1 MSYLAPPKTFEIQL
15 HWFQTASEPALPVQL
30 AAEFTT
36 LNNSNEFIV
45 LGTIKNRVR
54 FTATVFN
61 STIGAP
67 VQYYDA
73 YSVQV
78 GDWIANNASGF
89 AWRITE
95 LYTVQDNRF
104 QQSDSLHFFAKMV
117 DYASYNRGLDKR
129 GRGIGCP
136 SNVDSDAVLF
146 TTDNY
151 GLPILSGLDTDAIDP
166 NFATVLQSRFNALNI
181 KRRFISIKQTGAAQL
196 FRSGDPIY
204 IDPETGLY
212 KKSQGLN
219 DINIV
224 QYTIGVVTSIG
235 IPTDDYFTFSPFG
248 EFRSA
253 SEVGLTGSVGTIFYI
268 DPTGANQYVTTRPE
282 KFPFPVYQII
292 DSEANVILVNGDIFG
307 IQTYAEGSTIRV
319 TDLSVGT
326 ISALAQGGQIKFADS
341 FYASSATISTLNTD
355 GIFFRSQNT
364 TSTVT
369 MLYADNTNT
378 LYWDG
383 KPLIPTP
390 PTPYA
395 MPSTIQASS
404 IVTAN
409 ISGFDSTTAIT
420 IVNPINVPVVN
431 ASSIQT
437 SSVQANGLYLS
448 NSNVTGLL
456 TTDPSLTLLWNGI
469 PIGSGGGGGA
479 ATSSYNNLATSSF
492 SVSSI
497 GSLNSSDVIYFK
509 NSFAASEASISTL
522 KTGGLLISG
531 SNSEATGLL
540 NADNNLNLYWN
551 GKPIGQGQGSSA
563 ISSFSNLAAS
573 SFVVSSIKAVTS
585 SDTIFFENAFQAPTA
600 NMSSLVTKD
609 LRIEDPNNIGASL
622 QTDSNLQLLWNG
634 KPIAQGSALSTFDTL
649 YTNSLA
655 VSSIKAIAGSDTI
668 VFDSKV
674 SISSAAVS
682 SLAAIS
688 LRLESDTVGAYLQT
702 DTNLQLLWNGKPI
715 GTGGTSSQ
723 TISTFDII
731 TASTVATNGINLSSE
746 SGSAF
751 LQTNTNLELL
761 WNGKPVGQA
770 YSSFSKLTVLDLT
783 VSSIS
788 GTAGSIILNGK
799 VLASDATINNLNTN
813 GINFQNSSITNSSLG
828 RLYADDAK
836 DLYWNGEKLIK
847 PPVSS
852 FNTLTTSSFKVS
864 TIVGFSPSDAI
875 YFANPIKT
883 STIYAL
889 NIGIQG
895 QGTSSTANL
904 YALSDL
910 SLMWNG
916 KPVINT
922 TGVLEISSIKAG
934 TLQSQNP
941 GEPLVFNSPIE
952 AKKANV
958 KALASESISLKYKPT
973 ELQLLGA
980 SETPAGGALNT
991 DANNNILWNGKP
1003 LISNTVSTFFVSS
1016 IGGFSSSDAIN
1027 FTGPIKAT
1035 IANISTLSA
1044 SGLELTG
1051 QATETKA
1058 SLYADAE
1065 LKLYWNNKPLI
1076 DNKFPEIY
1084 IGAIHA
1090 LESTQN
1096 IELKSNLLGLN
1107 ATFSSLQTSELKL
1120 SYGDK
1125 SSILHT
1131 DAQLNLLWNGENI
1144 TGYKSTILTSTL
1156 IASSASI
1163 GSLSTNSIH
1172 FPNGT
1177 LETDSSSQLL
1187 FNGVPLGKT
1196 TTFDE
1201 IKVSS
1206 ITGTTDTIDFTT
1218 KIVVS
1223 EAGIQN
1229 LNTQTIKLSDEASGN
1244 SAELKT
1250 DGDLNLLWNGKPLN
1264 SSSTPTSQSSTL
1276 TVSTIAAFVPS
1287 EPIVF
1292 LSPIS
1297 VPNITASGPVIASG
1311 FGISYN
1317 NTSTFLYTN
1326 EKKELLWDGK
1336 PLINNTPGSLT
1347 DKLILSTLSVSSI
1360 GSLNPNAPLYFTNP
1374 IEASNLATSSISF
1387 NGKSLF
1393 ASTNTLLWDGAV
1405 IITSKTSTFAAS
1417 TLSLNTLFVS
1427 TISSLSGILTIN
1439 AELMATKIAT
1449 ESVLL
1454 GLAPNAAALTTNE
1467 SQDLLWNGKSLIQSN
1482 SVISS
1487 FTTLFAST
1495 ASISTLSTNT
1505 IILAGRQSTTSGEL
1519 YADASLNL
1527 YWNGHQVIKT
1537 DVPGSETIKISSIL
1551 VSTIGSLLSSD
1562 IIYITSK
1569 VHVSDI
1575 TVSTIMT
1582 GNVVLQSS
1590 EGNKSVLYTKGD
1602 SIYFNNTPLI
1612 STSLTISSIRVSTL
1626 SAQGDSINLTS
1637 KLIGTTATISSINT
1651 NGLMLDYLDKSGVLT
1666 TDSTLGLFWNGTPLI
1681 KGSTKAPDTL
1691 QISSIL
1697 VSTIGSLNSSD
1708 QIIFRNVI
1716 RASDATISLLKT
1728 DNISFGPNHST
1739 GKGLLHTD
1747 SSFNLVWNGVP
1758 LMQNTSTISI
1768 GDLETSNIKAPTPGA
1783 TIQISNP
1790 IKAPS
1795 VEANGFTISQG
1806 LSERF
1811 GLGEAPSN
1819 TIQVNGSNQITW
1831 NGIPLIT
1838 DTNSTLFVSSIV
1850 GLGQSVDFANLIK
1863 APSAEIAKVTTAL
1876 LELAAAST
1884 IGKLTMDENMTLLWN
1899 GTPVISKSSTVTQNN
1914 STLIVSTIFTDG
1926 LNLKGNGSEKSAL
1939 LYADSSLNL
1948 YWNGAPLANT
1958 PGGTKFSSI
1967 EVSTISALNPQD
1979 TIYFNN
1985 SIMAPTANLS
1995 IITTTLININKGTLT
2010 TNENN
2015 ELTWNGQSLMPS
2027 SMSMGSSFNTLLINN
2042 IGALSTGGVMNFISP
2057 FVGSTGSLSTF
2068 AVNGITLT
2076 GENTTTQGL
2085 LYADKNLSLFWNGK
2099 PLESSANNLSI
2110 SSLVVSSIS
2119 AQAGASSIEFNDPIK
2134 TSALLLAS
2142 QTNVG
2147 KLYTDDSLNLFWNGI
2162 DILKKSSESS
2172 QSVSTFF
2179 ASSIITDG
2187 LFLVGAN
2194 TNVSSLLYADENM
2207 NLFWNNMPL
2216 NSNTTS
2222 SKFSSVQVSSINALT
2237 PGDSITFADTLSS
2250 ENANIKKLRTTG
2262 VVFDSADSTATGL
2275 LYIDNDKNL
2284 IWNGTSLTGQGQSTT
2299 TAFPVINVSTIAALK
2314 TGDTIFFSDKFLVGE
2329 ASISTL
2335 NTSGILINSTLL
2347 QADASQTL
2355 LWNGKPLIN
2364 SVSPSSIKISSLVVG
2379 YISAENPTDDI
2390 VFENPIKA
2398 TTLKLT
2404 PDTNLLTSEGEANEG
2419 ESSKKGSL
2427 YTDAA
2432 YNLYWGGVM
2441 LNQTAAASL
2450 SSFSTIKVSTIG
2462 SLEQGGT
2469 IFFTDGVNILDARI
2483 STLKTPGVVLESKGN
2498 KTAILETDDNL
2509 NLLWNGKALG
2519 QSETSSI
2526 SSFVSLNVSTLNA
2539 YTKGEPIVFGDR
2551 FVAKAGSISTIMIS
2565 KMLINSETGTTGSLY
2580 ADENLNLIWD
2590 GKILNA
2596 STQQQQSQSSFDN
2609 INVSSI
2615 SAINSGGTILIKDNF
2630 QAQTG
2635 TIVTIKTS
2643 GINIENAEGQSGL
2656 LSADTNLDLVWNST
2670 LLRKIAPQLSTF
2682 EVSSFVVSSVAGF
2695 LGEPIVFTAPIKTK
2709 NILLKPTQL
2718 KTGLYVDEESNLYW
2732 NSIQIT
2738 GVSTATASS
2747 ISNSSLIVSSITANG
2762 LILIG
2767 KDTTKQSLLYAD
2779 ENLNLF
2785 WNNKSLSQSAGL
2797 STVFSTITVSSISA
2811 ISSGDKIYFTDNIS
2825 VSEIDANKIN
2835 ISKIELKSED
2845 GSKQG
2850 ILYAD
2855 NDLNLIWNG
2864 SSLTAAA
2871 AIASSAIISSF
2882 NTLNVGSIGPY
2893 KEGDNIYFTAPIA
2906 ASDAHIS
2913 SINTDGITI
2922 RGQDATGS
2930 ALLYADTNL
2939 NLFWNGKPIIA
2950 AGTSTS
2956 QSSSLAISS
2965 LTVSSIS
2972 GFTPQDT
2979 IVFNNAIETKA
2990 LQLKTGTGT
2999 SGKLYTDS
3007 TLNLFW
3013 NGVQLNTQASTI
3025 STSASVF
3032 FSTVITDGLF
3042 LVGTDTTKQTK
3053 LYADK
3058 DQNLFWGASQ
3068 LVNAPEIIH
3077 SSLKVS
3083 SISGISTGEKV
3094 TFLDSIVAPDIKV
3107 SKILLGQATVGS
3119 LYTDANLNLLW
3130 NGTILGGGQSSI
3142 STSMVSTFST
3152 ISIGSINA
3160 LEPNGSITFNAAF
3173 NAQEATISSIR
3184 ADGISLVGKNTNVA
3198 SLLYADEKQNLFWNG
3213 TLITKSTASVELS
3226 TFAVSSLIVS
3236 TIAAFGPND
3245 VIEFLNPVKTKKVLL
3260 SSGPDKQGE
3269 LYTDDNLN
3277 LLWNG
3282 STLSGLNNSTM
3293 FVSSFITTGLFLV
3306 SKDTSKSSLLY
3317 ADNQNNLFWDNQQL
3331 KFGNEYST
3339 LRVSSLFAVEANLST
3354 TKTNKILISAGDN
3367 TYGSLYTDASLNL
3380 MWNGKPVAANS
3391 TAMLSSFQ
3399 TLNIGLI
3406 GPYAVNENI
3415 YFGAPIVASSA
3426 TISTINT
3433 GGISITAQNATTSSL
3448 LYADEMLNLYWNGK
3462 SLTATAAASET
3473 LNISSIVVSTISG
3486 YNPQDAIVFTNA
3498 VETTGLNL
3506 QVPPGLLS
3514 LEEGGGTAQV
3524 GKLYTDATQNLFW
3537 NGIPLIKSTI
3547 TFYSTL
3553 TISSLLTDGIFIRA
3567 NDSTEKTQL
3576 YANKDQILY
3585 WGSTQIINNAQ
3596 AKHSTLQIST
3606 IAALNAADT
3615 IYFANPIYVSEAN
3628 TSSIKTKL
3636 VTIETEDG
3644 VAKGRLYADKNL
3656 NLMWNGSSLMAKVIS
3671 TFSTINVGI
3680 IGPLPGSNAIYFSSP
3695 IVTVAANIST
3705 LNTTGIVLQG
3715 NNSTESSLLYADEKL
3730 NLFWQGKPIIPD
3742 ENKST
3747 ISVSSLIVSSIAAY
3761 APGETIVFNNQ
3772 IQTEGIKLVA
3782 SDKSY
3787 SGTIYADGNKNIFWN
3802 GTKLNTSVDSSTL
3815 YISSLITDGL
3825 FLLEKNTGIS
3835 TQIYTEAG
3843 QLYWSSL
3850 QIINNPQVTHSS
3862 ISVSTISAL
3871 NKDDTIYFTNTFS
3884 AENATISSLNIA
3896 TLNIQANGGTNTGGL
3911 YADADLNLIWNGKA
3925 ISQGTS
3931 NTQSSFTHINVSSI
3945 GALIPG
3951 SQISF
3956 TDKITASDGAISSL
3970 QTDGIVFRANTS
3982 NTSTTLYADAN
3993 LNLIWNGVPLNN
4005 GIPSIFSTLKASTF
4019 QTGTIGS
4026 VNSTQRIYFTN
4037 SFYASDAEIS
4047 TLFTSGVGLG
4057 LGILRSDSTSNLL
4070 WNNEPIIKSSMNIS
4084 TIFTN
4089 IISSIIPNQ
4098 PIIFNSDFQ
4107 APKGSVSSLTANTII
4122 LSNTDSTSGSLYTNS
4137 KLELLWN
4144 GDIISQISSFSTFKI
4159 LSLNVSSIGS
4169 SDTIYFNAKFAA
4181 SDAYIRNLATESL
4194 GIVNK
4199 ETGLSSQIYADKNL
4213 VLQWNGKPLISE
4225 VSSFSTIFVSTIG
4238 AFAGSSITFT
4248 SRFYASDAT
4257 ISTLRTSGLLISPQ
4271 ESNKST
4277 LLYADKELNLV
4288 WNNNKV
4294 LVQSTF
4300 INVSSIFVSTIGGLT
4315 NNIQFVTP
4323 VTVSSANISSLGVG
4337 LIKLGPQGLILRTDE
4352 SKELFWDGKPLLKS
4366 SFIALQVSSFAVST
4380 IAALAASDSI
4390 YFKSNISSATA
4401 NISSLTASEILFASS
4416 STKLSLTIN
4425 STGEITWTGVP
4436 LIKRDPTVT
4445 ISTLRTNNI
4454 RPEVDSGTIR
4464 FDGPI
4469 ETNNIMTKGLSLSA
4483 GLEMSRTNFGTINRQ
4498 NQLYVDA
4505 NNILFW
4511 DGAPVIRDTFST
4523 IFVSSISALNASD
4536 SIYINSNIIAHSAF
4550 ISTLSTSVIYLLPGE
4565 PSNVS
4570 SALYTNS
4577 TQVLYWNGK
4586 PLIDPSTLFISSLIA
4601 PDIISPSGVVNIS
4614 GKLTTTNAEIS
4625 SLKTEEIYIKT
4636 GKLTSE
4642 SNDDLFWN
4650 NKSLTETT
4658 STFSTIYASSISALN
4673 SGETIYFTSPV
4684 SANNAEITNIVTKGL
4699 VLGDSD
4705 GIVSSLLYT
4714 DSSLTLYWNSTV
4726 ISGPATQ
4733 RDTFSTIYVSSIS
4746 ALSPSDTIYFN
4757 NTFYASDARIGQVF
4771 TNAIVIN
4778 NSTNTASSVLYADA
4792 NLVLYWNNM
4801 PLIGGNQSTLTSSYS
4816 TIFVSS
4822 IGSLSPS
4829 DTIYFTNPI
4838 YASEAI
4844 LPSLFT
4850 NNVTIRNS
4858 TNTVSSVLYTDDNL
4872 VLYWNNKP
4880 LNGGSQPTSSITT
4893 SSFSTL
4899 FVSTIGALGSSDTI
4913 YFANSFYA
4921 SDATVK
4927 KLFTSG
4933 IVLSEVSGLAS
4944 SLLYTDSSL
4953 VLYWNNAPLGGQ
4965 ASSSFKTLFVSS
4977 IGSLTPSTSISFTS
4991 PISSVEANIS
5001 TIFTNGLGITGIGS
5015 SSTNGFLYADSTL
5028 KLYWNGKPVSA
5039 NLQDPLQVSSLIV
5052 SSISAFDS
5060 TYTIF
5065 FNNNFAGSTA
5075 QISTLSANGLVL
5087 TSRTSTQQGLIYS
5100 DDFMTLFW
5108 NGKPL
5113 VGSSFNTL
5121 YASDAVIDILFA
5133 SDAVIGSL
5141 KASDATINKITASDG
5156 SFHNI
5161 LANYIGSEQKVYF
5174 TSEFEAPKAFISD
5187 LTAGFLTLEDQLSKK
5202 RGILNT
5208 DETLN
5213 LYWNSTL
5220 ITTSTYI
5227 AFNISSLKVSS
5238 ISGFTPS
5245 DVIYFNNPFEGKVA
5259 EISSLKT
5266 AGVSFQYQ
5274 EKLLSVIS
5282 SAGVSSSA
5290 FGLLYADANENLIW
5304 NGTRLNIDP
5313 STLTQAALFVSSI
5326 SGIGPSSVVNFVSP
5340 LAAQT
5345 IILKSGDNEGF
5356 LRTDS
5361 SLNLYW
5367 NSTLISGSQSTSSA
5381 SSISTISSLFVSS
5394 ISALN
5399 PGDIIYF
5406 NSPISV
5412 STAQLN
5418 AVQFRGTDTTS
5429 TAILH
5434 ANSSLE
5440 LYWNNK
5446 KILID
5451 PSTLRLSSLYV
5462 SSISAQ
5468 TPSDIIYFNNPISVS
5483 TAQATGILLTGQTTS
5498 TAGLLYANSSL
5509 QLFWNGYP
5517 IAGQVSSLSSL
5528 NVANFAAVNATIS
5541 SLSTNGIFFTGR
5553 DSSTTSLLYA
5563 DKNLDLYWNNSPI
5576 SKLISSFERF
5586 TISSL
5591 EVSSVNANYIK
5602 ASDAFIGHLAASDAS
5617 ISKIIASDGFFNNIV
5632 TNYIGGNDTLYF
5644 TSPFAADKGVVSTVD
5659 ANGLYLTGRSSFIK
5673 CLLHTDSSLVLYW
5686 NGSSIAGL
5694 RPGSGGGSTFSTLYA
5709 STAYINNLFGTD
5721 AQILRLT
5728 ASDGRIFKLYS
5739 SDANIGFISAG
5750 KAAIFTTL
5758 TNFLGA
5764 IPITQK
5770 AEAAFGTIAPFIE
5783 FTSPFAAG
5791 TGKIAQFSAS
5801 DARINNL
5808 YASDAYIHRI
5818 TASDAKIN
5826 NIVANYIGGQQDKI
5840 YFTSPFQADI
5850 GNTSTINANGLYL
5863 TGRSS
5868 FVQGLLHTDS
5878 SLVLYWNGSSIAGQQ
5893 PGSGGIGGST
5903 FSTLYA
5909 MRAYINYLYA
5919 SDAYLQKL
5927 WASDAII
5934 GQASVSTGSIS
5945 TLKASLITAD
5955 EGVVTRV
5962 ATTVISLPTTFSLA
5976 AVAPK
5981 AIQFTS
5987 PFKATSASFI
5997 QLSASDAQI
6006 QLLQASDAFITH
6018 ITASD
6023 AKINSIVANYIGGQ
6037 QDTIY
6042 FTSPFQTDIG
6052 NASTLNA
6059 DGLYLTGRSSFIR
6072 GLLHTDS
6079 SLVLYWNGSSIAGQ
6093 IPGSGGTGGSTFST
6107 LYAMRAYINYLYATD
6122 AYLQKLWAS
6131 DAKIGSA
6138 SVSTADISTLQA
6150 SEATITTI
6158 ATSFIGVPKTNF
6170 GFRAAKEIQFTS
6182 PFQAVEGRFVKLYA
6196 SDAHINLL
6204 QASDAFINHITASDA
6219 KVNNVTAN
6227 YIGSQQ
6233 DKIYFTSP
6241 FQADNGQISSVNANG
6256 LYLTGASSFVKGLL
6270 YTDSS
6275 LVLYW
6280 NGSSI
6285 AGQIPG
6291 TSGGIGG
6298 STFSTLYAMKAY
6310 INYLYASDSYL
6321 NKLWASDATIG
6332 NASVSTAKLSTVQA
6346 SNIAATKGSITTLE
6360 ASFIGAPK
6368 TQLTYGSAKQI
6379 QFTSP
6384 FQAVEGRFI
6393 QLYSSDASI
6402 YNLQASDAIINKLT
6416 ASDANINNIL
6426 ANYIGGTQDN
6436 LYFTSPFQG
6445 PKGSI
6450 STVAAN
6456 GVYLTGVSSLNTGLL
6471 YTDSNL
6477 TLYWNGS
6484 SIAGQVPGTGIGGST
6499 FSTLYAYKA
6508 YINYLYAT
6516 DAFISSGQIS
6526 TIKSDEAAI
6535 TRVVTSFI
6543 GAPTTLAL
6551 KARASNQIQFT
6562 SPFLAVAGR
6571 FVKLY
6576 ASDGEIK
6583 ILKSS
6588 DAFIDRLT
6596 ASDARV
6602 NNIVANYIGGS
6613 QDNLYFTSP
6622 FQAQSGLISTVDA
6635 DGLYLTGISSFKKGL
6650 LHTDSTLTL
6659 YWNGSSII
6667 GPQANINA
6675 GGSTFSTLYAFR
6687 AYINYLYASD
6697 SYLHKLWASD
6707 AIIHKASVSTLEAE
6721 KGVITAVQTNFIGS
6735 INPSSELYKGK
6746 NKIEFTSPF
6755 QAIAGSFV
6763 KLYASDGLI
6772 NLLKANDAFIN
6783 HITASDANINNV
6795 IANYIGGS
6803 QDNIYFTSPFEAEK
6817 GRVSTLRAH
6826 KAFMDY
6832 IYVKD
6837 ANISTQTGVFA
6848 NISSISTVNL
6858 MAVFGNIPTIGTNI
6872 IGLPETL
6879 YQPQTQYTMNHE
6891 STFISTTENAIHFV
6905 SPFQG
6910 LTGQLNKLIASD
6922 AIVNNILAN
6931 YIGGNEDNIYFT
6943 SPFNG
6948 PEGNINNLLAGSA
6961 LIDSLSAGRASIS
6974 TLTAGYALISTLK
6987 ASDASIYLLRAS
6999 DATVKNLKANKA
7011 QINKLVVADS
7021 KIDNLLVN
7029 KIKILDNLS
7038 VDSFH
7043 TIDSFNSKLVASD
7056 TVINNITANYIGSHD
7071 DLLYITSPFKGS
7083 QAYIDKVIASDAD
7096 IKWLRINKI
7105 GVIQPSAGNQSIE
7118 FVSKFEASAA
7128 KINTLEVSTLIFTDT
7143 TQQPLTNIL
7152 VATGPSSKLGN
7163 RLLYKIDNNN
7173 WMGSKINSNDKQLII
7188 KTVKW
7193 NGVRFLAAGLSRNKG
7208 ILLQSKDG
7216 ITWDVSNT
7224 VLDFL
7229 EINSIN
7235 WYNEMWLIAG
7245 TPKSGTASTLLASQD
7260 GINWSIP
7267 SGFSDRNTI
7276 YSKLVHNGKR
7286 ILALGT
7292 KSGSNLAVIINST
7305 DGINWFNSETASF
7318 SIVANSAAWGGAV
7331 WIAVGES
7338 ETDPTIKSIMRSKN
7352 GSRWTTSITGSALR
7366 AGKDI
7371 LWSSKNK
7378 CWLACGIAD
7387 DAHANNLQK
7396 YANNTILKS
7405 SDGFTWNQVTHN
7417 PALTAT
7423 NTLIWQEP
7431 YFIASGDTKYKNIRI
7446 SQVNASLIKSKDGLN
7461 WTPYVNHHK
7470 GFISPRYSCLE
7481 KATYDNRN
7489 RTKMMSPNNIRTI
7502 TFELS
7507 SPEIQHHEITHN
7519 DKLLMVKFRKSTP
7532 AIFAS
7537 EENLQINIYGAY
7549 FKEGQTIKIQCCP
7562 YELGEMTLEEY
7573 MSIKYTLHSPNNEL
7587 SMDTTS
7593 PYSESTV
7600 LSQRNILHITFY
7612 NGYWVKT
7619 YSI

>member
-1 MSYLAPPKTFEIQL
+1 
-15 HWFQTASEPALPVQL
+15 
-30 AAEFTT
+30 
-36 LNNSNEFIV
+36 
-45 LGTIKNRVR
+45 
-54 FTATVFN
+54 
-61 STIGAP
+61 
-67 VQYYDA
+67 
-73 YSVQV
+73 
-78 GDWIANNASGF
+78 
-89 AWRITE
+89 
-95 LYTVQDNRF
+95 
-104 QQSDSLHFFAKMV
+104 
-117 DYASYNRGLDKR
+117 
-129 GRGIGCP
+129 
-136 SNVDSDAVLF
+136 
-146 TTDNY
+146 
-151 GLPILSGLDTDAIDP
+151 
-166 NFATVLQSRFNALNI
+166 
-181 KRRFISIKQTGAAQL
+181 
-196 FRSGDPIY
+196 
-204 IDPETGLY
+204 
-212 KKSQGLN
+212 
-219 DINIV
+219 
-224 QYTIGVVTSIG
+224 
-235 IPTDDYFTFSPFG
+235 
-248 EFRSA
+248 
-253 SEVGLTGSVGTIFYI
+253 
-268 DPTGANQYVTTRPE
+268 
-282 KFPFPVYQII
+282 
-292 DSEANVILVNGDIFG
+292 
-307 IQTYAEGSTIRV
+307 
-319 TDLSVGT
+319 
-326 ISALAQGGQIKFADS
+326 
-341 FYASSATISTLNTD
+341 
-355 GIFFRSQNT
+355 
-364 TSTVT
+364 
-369 MLYADNTNT
+369 
-378 LYWDG
+378 
-383 KPLIPTP
+383 
-390 PTPYA
+390 
-395 MPSTIQASS
+395 
-404 IVTAN
+404 
-409 ISGFDSTTAIT
+409 
-420 IVNPINVPVVN
+420 
-431 ASSIQT
+431 
-437 SSVQANGLYLS
+437 
-448 NSNVTGLL
+448 
-456 TTDPSLTLLWNGI
+456 
-469 PIGSGGGGGA
+469 
-479 ATSSYNNLATSSF
+479 
-492 SVSSI
+492 
-497 GSLNSSDVIYFK
+497 
-509 NSFAASEASISTL
+509 
-522 KTGGLLISG
+522 
-531 SNSEATGLL
+531 
-540 NADNNLNLYWN
+540 
-551 GKPIGQGQGSSA
+551 
-563 ISSFSNLAAS
+563 
-573 SFVVSSIKAVTS
+573 
-585 SDTIFFENAFQAPTA
+585 
-600 NMSSLVTKD
+600 
-609 LRIEDPNNIGASL
+609 
-622 QTDSNLQLLWNG
+622 
-634 KPIAQGSALSTFDTL
+634 
-649 YTNSLA
+649 
-655 VSSIKAIAGSDTI
+655 
-668 VFDSKV
+668 
-674 SISSAAVS
+674 
-682 SLAAIS
+682 
-688 LRLESDTVGAYLQT
+688 
-702 DTNLQLLWNGKPI
+702 
-715 GTGGTSSQ
+715 
-723 TISTFDII
+723 
-731 TASTVATNGINLSSE
+731 
-746 SGSAF
+746 
-751 LQTNTNLELL
+751 
-761 WNGKPVGQA
+761 
-770 YSSFSKLTVLDLT
+770 
-783 VSSIS
+783 
-788 GTAGSIILNGK
+788 
-799 VLASDATINNLNTN
+799 
-813 GINFQNSSITNSSLG
+813 
-828 RLYADDAK
+828 
-836 DLYWNGEKLIK
+836 
-847 PPVSS
+847 
-852 FNTLTTSSFKVS
+852 
-864 TIVGFSPSDAI
+864 
-875 YFANPIKT
+875 
-883 STIYAL
+883 
-889 NIGIQG
+889 
-895 QGTSSTANL
+895 
-904 YALSDL
+904 
-910 SLMWNG
+910 
-916 KPVINT
+916 
-922 TGVLEISSIKAG
+922 
-934 TLQSQNP
+934 
-941 GEPLVFNSPIE
+941 
-952 AKKANV
+952 
-958 KALASESISLKYKPT
+958 
-973 ELQLLGA
+973 
-980 SETPAGGALNT
+980 
-991 DANNNILWNGKP
+991 
-1003 LISNTVSTFFVSS
+1003 
-1016 IGGFSSSDAIN
+1016 
-1027 FTGPIKAT
+1027 
-1035 IANISTLSA
+1035 
-1044 SGLELTG
+1044 
-1051 QATETKA
+1051 
-1058 SLYADAE
+1058 
-1065 LKLYWNNKPLI
+1065 
-1076 DNKFPEIY
+1076 
-1084 IGAIHA
+1084 
-1090 LESTQN
+1090 
-1096 IELKSNLLGLN
+1096 
-1107 ATFSSLQTSELKL
+1107 
-1120 SYGDK
+1120 
-1125 SSILHT
+1125 
-1131 DAQLNLLWNGENI
+1131 
-1144 TGYKSTILTSTL
+1144 
-1156 IASSASI
+1156 
-1163 GSLSTNSIH
+1163 
-1172 FPNGT
+1172 
-1177 LETDSSSQLL
+1177 
-1187 FNGVPLGKT
+1187 
-1196 TTFDE
+1196 
-1201 IKVSS
+1201 
-1206 ITGTTDTIDFTT
+1206 
-1218 KIVVS
+1218 
-1223 EAGIQN
+1223 
-1229 LNTQTIKLSDEASGN
+1229 
-1244 SAELKT
+1244 
-1250 DGDLNLLWNGKPLN
+1250 
-1264 SSSTPTSQSSTL
+1264 
-1276 TVSTIAAFVPS
+1276 
-1287 EPIVF
+1287 
-1292 LSPIS
+1292 
-1297 VPNITASGPVIASG
+1297 
-1311 FGISYN
+1311 
-1317 NTSTFLYTN
+1317 
-1326 EKKELLWDGK
+1326 
-1336 PLINNTPGSLT
+1336 
-1347 DKLILSTLSVSSI
+1347 
-1360 GSLNPNAPLYFTNP
+1360 
-1374 IEASNLATSSISF
+1374 
-1387 NGKSLF
+1387 
-1393 ASTNTLLWDGAV
+1393 
-1405 IITSKTSTFAAS
+1405 
-1417 TLSLNTLFVS
+1417 
-1427 TISSLSGILTIN
+1427 
-1439 AELMATKIAT
+1439 
-1449 ESVLL
+1449 
-1454 GLAPNAAALTTNE
+1454 
-1467 SQDLLWNGKSLIQSN
+1467 
-1482 SVISS
+1482 
-1487 FTTLFAST
+1487 
-1495 ASISTLSTNT
+1495 
-1505 IILAGRQSTTSGEL
+1505 
-1519 YADASLNL
+1519 
-1527 YWNGHQVIKT
+1527 
-1537 DVPGSETIKISSIL
+1537 
-1551 VSTIGSLLSSD
+1551 
-1562 IIYITSK
+1562 
-1569 VHVSDI
+1569 
-1575 TVSTIMT
+1575 
-1582 GNVVLQSS
+1582 
-1590 EGNKSVLYTKGD
+1590 
-1602 SIYFNNTPLI
+1602 
-1612 STSLTISSIRVSTL
+1612 
-1626 SAQGDSINLTS
+1626 
-1637 KLIGTTATISSINT
+1637 
-1651 NGLMLDYLDKSGVLT
+1651 
-1666 TDSTLGLFWNGTPLI
+1666 
-1681 KGSTKAPDTL
+1681 
-1691 QISSIL
+1691 
-1697 VSTIGSLNSSD
+1697 
-1708 QIIFRNVI
+1708 
-1716 RASDATISLLKT
+1716 
-1728 DNISFGPNHST
+1728 
-1739 GKGLLHTD
+1739 
-1747 SSFNLVWNGVP
+1747 
-1758 LMQNTSTISI
+1758 
-1768 GDLETSNIKAPTPGA
+1768 
-1783 TIQISNP
+1783 
-1790 IKAPS
+1790 
-1795 VEANGFTISQG
+1795 
-1806 LSERF
+1806 
-1811 GLGEAPSN
+1811 
-1819 TIQVNGSNQITW
+1819 
-1831 NGIPLIT
+1831 
-1838 DTNSTLFVSSIV
+1838 
-1850 GLGQSVDFANLIK
+1850 
-1863 APSAEIAKVTTAL
+1863 
-1876 LELAAAST
+1876 
-1884 IGKLTMDENMTLLWN
+1884 
-1899 GTPVISKSSTVTQNN
+1899 
-1914 STLIVSTIFTDG
+1914 
-1926 LNLKGNGSEKSAL
+1926 
-1939 LYADSSLNL
+1939 
-1948 YWNGAPLANT
+1948 
-1958 PGGTKFSSI
+1958 
-1967 EVSTISALNPQD
+1967 
-1979 TIYFNN
+1979 
-1985 SIMAPTANLS
+1985 
-1995 IITTTLININKGTLT
+1995 
-2010 TNENN
+2010 
-2015 ELTWNGQSLMPS
+2015 
-2027 SMSMGSSFNTLLINN
+2027 
-2042 IGALSTGGVMNFISP
+2042 
-2057 FVGSTGSLSTF
+2057 
-2068 AVNGITLT
+2068 
-2076 GENTTTQGL
+2076 
-2085 LYADKNLSLFWNGK
+2085 
-2099 PLESSANNLSI
+2099 
-2110 SSLVVSSIS
+2110 
-2119 AQAGASSIEFNDPIK
+2119 
-2134 TSALLLAS
+2134 
-2142 QTNVG
+2142 
-2147 KLYTDDSLNLFWNGI
+2147 
-2162 DILKKSSESS
+2162 
-2172 QSVSTFF
+2172 
-2179 ASSIITDG
+2179 
-2187 LFLVGAN
+2187 
-2194 TNVSSLLYADENM
+2194 
-2207 NLFWNNMPL
+2207 
-2216 NSNTTS
+2216 
-2222 SKFSSVQVSSINALT
+2222 
-2237 PGDSITFADTLSS
+2237 
-2250 ENANIKKLRTTG
+2250 
-2262 VVFDSADSTATGL
+2262 
-2275 LYIDNDKNL
+2275 
-2284 IWNGTSLTGQGQSTT
+2284 
-2299 TAFPVINVSTIAALK
+2299 
-2314 TGDTIFFSDKFLVGE
+2314 
-2329 ASISTL
+2329 
-2335 NTSGILINSTLL
+2335 
-2347 QADASQTL
+2347 
-2355 LWNGKPLIN
+2355 
-2364 SVSPSSIKISSLVVG
+2364 
-2379 YISAENPTDDI
+2379 
-2390 VFENPIKA
+2390 
-2398 TTLKLT
+2398 
-2404 PDTNLLTSEGEANEG
+2404 
-2419 ESSKKGSL
+2419 
-2427 YTDAA
+2427 
-2432 YNLYWGGVM
+2432 M
-2441 LNQTAAASL
+2441 LNQTAASL

-2469 IFFTDGVNILDARI
+2469 IFFTDGINILDAHI

-2498 KTAILETDDNL
+2498 KTAILQTDDNL

-2519 QSETSSI
+2519 QSATSSI
-2526 SSFVSLNVSTLNA
+2526 SSFVSLNVSTLYA

-2551 FVAKAGSISTIMIS
+2551 FVAQAGSISTLMIT
-2565 KMLINSETGTTGSLY
+2565 KMLINSQTGTTGSLY
-2580 ADENLNLIWD
+2580 ADENLNLIWE

-2596 STQQQQSQSSFDN
+2596 STQQQQTQSTFEN

-2615 SAINSGGTILIKDNF
+2615 SAINSGDTILIKDNF

-2635 TIVTIKTS
+2635 SISTIKTS
-2643 GINIENAEGQSGL
+2643 GINIENAEAKTAL
-2656 LSADTNLDLVWNST
+2656 LTTDKNLDLVWNGT
-2670 LLRKIAPQLSTF
+2670 PLRKIAPQLSTF
-2682 EVSSFVVSSVAGF
+2682 EVSSLTISSVAGF
-2695 LGEPIVFTAPIKTK
+2695 LGGPIEFTAPIKTE
-2709 NILLKPTQL
+2709 NIILKPTQL
-2718 KTGLYVDEESNLYW
+2718 QEGLYVDAATNLYW
-2732 NSIQIT
+2732 NSTQIT
-2738 GVSTATASS
+2738 GVSTTS
-2747 ISNSSLIVSSITANG
+2747 INNSSLFVSSITADG
-2762 LILIG
+2762 IILIG

-2785 WNNKSLSQSAGL
+2785 WNGTSLNQPFSLS
-2797 STVFSTITVSSISA
+2797 TIFSTIMVSSISA
-2811 ISSGDKIYFTDNIS
+2811 ISSGEKIYFTDNIS
-2825 VSEIDANKIN
+2825 VPEIDANKIN
-2835 ISKIELKSED
+2835 ISKIALNSES

-2855 NDLNLIWNG
+2855 KDLNLIWNG
-2864 SSLTAAA
+2864 SSLTAQA
-2871 AIASSAIISSF
+2871 AIASSVIISSF
-2882 NTLNVGSIGPY
+2882 STLNVGSIGPY
-2893 KEGDNIYFTAPIA
+2893 TTGQNIYFTAPIA
-2906 ASDAHIS
+2906 ASDANIS

-2922 RGQDATGS
+2922 RGQNATGS

-2956 QSSSLAISS
+2956 QNSSLAVSS

-2972 GFTPQDT
+2972 GFNPQDT
-2979 IVFNNAIETKA
+2979 IVFNNAIETQA
-2990 LQLKTGTGT
+2990 LQLQTGTGT

-3042 LVGTDTTKQTK
+3042 LVGTDTSKQTK

-3058 DQNLFWGASQ
+3058 DQNLYWGTSQ
-3068 LVNAPEIIH
+3068 LVNAPEITH

-3107 SKILLGQATVGS
+3107 SKILLGQNTVGS

-3130 NGTILGGGQSSI
+3130 NGTILGGGQSSM

-3160 LEPNGSITFNAAF
+3160 LEPNGLIVFNSAF
-3173 NAQEATISSIR
+3173 KAQDATISSIR

-3213 TLITKSTASVELS
+3213 IQITKSTALAELS

-3245 VIEFLNPVKTKKVLL
+3245 VIEFLNPLKTKQVLL
-3260 SSGPDKQGE
+3260 SAGTGKQGA

-3282 STLSGLNNSTM
+3282 STLSGLNNSSI
-3293 FVSSFITTGLFLV
+3293 FVSSIITTGLFLV

-3317 ADNQNNLFWDNQQL
+3317 ANKENNLFWDNRQL
-3331 KFGNEYST
+3331 QVGDEYST
-3339 LRVSSLFAVEANLST
+3339 LRVSSLFALDANLST
-3354 TKTNKILISAGDN
+3354 TKTDKILIGAGN
-3367 TYGSLYTDASLNL
+3367 NSYGSLYTDASLNL
-3380 MWNGKPVAANS
+3380 MWNGMPISANS
-3391 TAMLSSFQ
+3391 TAMLSSFK

-3406 GPYAVNENI
+3406 GPYAVNDNI

-3433 GGISITAQNATTSSL
+3433 GGISITAQNANTSSL

-3462 SLTATAAASET
+3462 SLTANTAASET

-3486 YNPQDAIVFTNA
+3486 YNPQDSIVFTNA

-3506 QVPPGLLS
+3506 QVPPGMLGLDQTP
-3514 LEEGGGTAQV
+3514 TAQA
-3524 GKLYTDATQNLFW
+3524 GKLYTDATLNLFW
-3537 NGIPLIKSTI
+3537 NGVPLIKSTI

-3553 TISSLLTDGIFIRA
+3553 TISSLLTDGIFITG
-3567 NDSTEKTQL
+3567 NTSKDKTQL
-3576 YANKDQILY
+3576 YASKDQTLY
-3585 WGSTQIINNAQ
+3585 WGSTQIINNAK
-3596 AKHSTLQIST
+3596 ATHSTLGIST

-3628 TSSIKTKL
+3628 TSTIKTKL

-3671 TFSTINVGI
+3671 TFSTINVGV
-3680 IGPLPGSNAIYFSSP
+3680 IGPLPGSNAVYFSSQ

-3705 LNTTGIVLQG
+3705 LNTTGILIRGQ
-3715 NNSTESSLLYADEKL
+3715 NSAESSLLYADEKL

-3742 ENKST
+3742 GNQST
-3747 ISVSSLIVSSIAAY
+3747 ISVSSLIVSSISAY
-3761 APGETIVFNNQ
+3761 VPGMTIVFNNQ
-3772 IQTEGIKLVA
+3772 LQTDGIKLVA

-3802 GTKLNTSVDSSTL
+3802 GTQLNTSVDRSTL

-3825 FLLEKNTGIS
+3825 VLLEKNTGIS
-3835 TQIYTEAG
+3835 SQVYTEKG
-3843 QLYWSSL
+3843 QLFWSSL

-3871 NKDDTIYFTNTFS
+3871 NKDDTLYFTNAFS

-3896 TLNIQANGGTNTGGL
+3896 ALNIQANGGQNKGSL

-3925 ISQGTS
+3925 ISQGS
-3931 NTQSSFTHINVSSI
+3931 SMTQSSFTHINVSSI

-3951 SQISF
+3951 SLISF

-3970 QTDGIVFRANTS
+3970 QTDGIVFRGNTS
-3982 NTSTTLYADAN
+3982 NISTTLYADAN

-4026 VNSTQRIYFTN
+4026 VNSTQKIYFTN
-4037 SFYASDAEIS
+4037 RFYASDAEIS
-4047 TLFTSGVGLG
+4047 TLFTSGIGLG
-4057 LGILRSDSTSNLL
+4057 LGILRTDANSTLI

-4084 TIFTN
+4084 TIYTN

-4107 APKGSVSSLTANTII
+4107 APKAKVSSLNANTII
-4122 LSNTDSTSGSLYTNS
+4122 LSNPDSTSGSLYTNS

-4144 GDIISQISSFSTFKI
+4144 GGVISQISSFSTFKI

-4194 GIVNK
+4194 GVINK
-4199 ETGLSSQIYADKNL
+4199 ETGLSSQLYADKNL

-4257 ISTLRTSGLLISPQ
+4257 ISTLRTSGLLISSRD
-4271 ESNKST
+4271 SNTST
-4277 LLYADKELNLV
+4277 LLYADKELNLL

-4294 LVQSTF
+4294 LIQSTF
-4300 INVSSIFVSTIGGLT
+4300 INVSSLLVSTIGGLT
-4315 NNIQFVTP
+4315 DNIQFITP
-4323 VTVSSANISSLGVG
+4323 VTISSANISSLGVG
-4337 LIKLGPQGLILRTDE
+4337 LIKLGSQGLILSTDK

-4366 SFIALQVSSFAVST
+4366 SFIALQASSFAVST
-4380 IAALAASDSI
+4380 ISALIASDSI

-4401 NISSLTASEILFASS
+4401 NISSITASEILFASS

-4469 ETNNIMTKGLSLSA
+4469 ETKNIMTNGLSLSA
-4483 GLEMSRTNFGTINRQ
+4483 GLAMSRTTFGINNRQ

-4511 DGAPVIRDTFST
+4511 NGAPVIRDTFST
-4523 IFVSSISALNASD
+4523 IFVSSLTALTASD
-4536 SIYINSNIIAHSAF
+4536 SIYVNSNLIAPSAF
-4550 ISTLSTSVIYLLPGE
+4550 ISTLSTNTIYLAPVE

-4601 PDIISPSGVVNIS
+4601 PDILSPSGVVNIS
-4614 GKLTTTNAEIS
+4614 GKLTATNAEIS
-4625 SLKTEEIYIKT
+4625 SLKTDIIYIKT
-4636 GKLTSE
+4636 GKLTTDT
-4642 SNDDLFWN
+4642 NLDLFWN

-4673 SGETIYFTSPV
+4673 SSDTIYFTSPIFV
-4684 SANNAEITNIVTKGL
+4684 NNAEITNIATKGI
-4699 VLGDSD
+4699 VLGASD

-4714 DSSLTLYWNSTV
+4714 DSSLTLYWNSTI

-4733 RDTFSTIYVSSIS
+4733 KERFSTIYVSSIS

-4757 NTFYASDARIGQVF
+4757 NTFYASDAKIGQVF
-4771 TNAIVIN
+4771 TNAIVLN

-4792 NLVLYWNNM
+4792 NLVLYWNNK
-4801 PLIGGNQSTLTSSYS
+4801 PLIGGSQPSTLTSSFS

-4838 YASEAI
+4838 YASDATV
-4844 LPSLFT
+4844 LNLFT

-4880 LNGGSQPTSSITT
+4880 LNGGGAQPTSTTIT

-4899 FVSTIGALGSSDTI
+4899 YVSTIGALGSSDII

-4933 IVLSEVSGLAS
+4933 IVLSEQSGLAS

-4953 VLYWNNAPLGGQ
+4953 VLYWNNAPLGAQ
-4965 ASSSFKTLFVSS
+4965 ATSSFKTLFASS
-4977 IGSLTPSTSISFTS
+4977 IGSLTPGTSVSFIS

-5001 TIFTNGLGITGIGS
+5001 TVFTNALGITGIGT
-5015 SSTNGFLYADSTL
+5015 STNGFLYTDSTL

-5039 NLQDPLQVSSLIV
+5039 NLQDPLKVSSLIV

-5060 TYTIF
+5060 TYTIY

-5075 QISTLSANGLVL
+5075 QISTMSVNGLEL
-5087 TSRTSTQQGLIYS
+5087 TSRNSTQQGLIYA

-5121 YASDAVIDILFA
+5121 YASDAIIDILFA
-5133 SDAVIGSL
+5133 SDAIIGSL
-5141 KASDATINKITASDG
+5141 KASDAVINKITASDG

-5161 LANYIGSEQKVYF
+5161 ITNYIGSEQKLYF

-5187 LTAGFLTLEDQLSKK
+5187 LTAGILTLEDQLSKK

-5227 AFNISSLKVSS
+5227 GFNISGLKVSS
-5238 ISGFTPS
+5238 ISGLTPTE
-5245 DVIYFNNPFEGKVA
+5245 IIHFNNPIEAQVA
-5259 EISSLKT
+5259 EFSSLKT

-5274 EKLLSVIS
+5274 GKLGAIS

-5290 FGLLYADANENLIW
+5290 IGLLYADANENLLW
-5304 NGTRLNIDP
+5304 NGKRLNIDP
-5313 STLTQAALFVSSI
+5313 STLTEAALFVSSI
-5326 SGIGPSSVVNFVSP
+5326 SGIGPSSVVNFVTP

-5345 IILKSGDNEGF
+5345 IILKSGDKEGF

-5367 NSTLISGSQSTSSA
+5367 NSTLISGSQSTPSA
-5381 SSISTISSLFVSS
+5381 SSLSFSTISSLFVSS

-5406 NSPISV
+5406 NSPFSV

-5418 AVQFRGTDTTS
+5418 SLQLKGANTIS
-5429 TAILH
+5429 TAILY

-5468 TPSDIIYFNNPISVS
+5468 NPSDIIYFNNPISVS

-5517 IAGQVSSLSSL
+5517 IASQMSSLSSMVVD
-5528 NVANFAAVNATIS
+5528 NFTATNANIS
-5541 SLSTNGIFFTGR
+5541 SLTANGIFFTGR
-5553 DSSTTSLLYA
+5553 DSSSISLLYA
-5563 DKNLDLYWNNSPI
+5563 DNHLDLFWNGSPI

-5591 EVSSVNANYIK
+5591 EVSSVNANNIK
-5602 ASDAFIGHLAASDAS
+5602 ASDAFIGHLVASDAS

-5659 ANGLYLTGRSSFIK
+5659 ANGLYLTGRSSFAK
-5673 CLLHTDSSLVLYW
+5673 GLLHTDSSLVLYW

-5694 RPGSGGGSTFSTLYA
+5694 QAGTGGSTFSTLYA
-5709 STAYINNLFGTD
+5709 STAYITNLLATD
-5721 AQILRLT
+5721 AQIKKLT
-5728 ASDGRIFKLYS
+5728 ASDGTIFKLYS

-5750 KAAIFTTL
+5750 KAVIFTTL
-5758 TNFLGA
+5758 TNSLGA
-5764 IPITQK
+5764 IPITQT
-5770 AEAAFGTIAPFIE
+5770 ASLAVTAPVIQ
-5783 FTSPFAAG
+5783 FTSPFNAG
-5791 TGKIAQFSAS
+5791 QGKIALFSAS
-5801 DARINNL
+5801 DAFINTL
-5808 YASDAYIHRI
+5808 YASDAFINHI
-5818 TASDAKIN
+5818 TASDATIN

-5840 YFTSPFQADI
+5840 YFTSPFYADI
-5850 GNTSTINANGLYL
+5850 GNTSTIDANGLYLTGRSSFVKGLLHTDSSLVLYWNGSSIAGQQPGSGGVGGSTFSTLYAMRAYINYLYASDAYLQKLWASDAIIGQASISTGSISTLRASLMEADEGLITHVATNIISLPSTTYKLGAVAPKAIQFTSPFQATSASFVKLFASDAKIDRLQASDAFITHLTGSDATVNSIVVNYIGAQQDIVYFTSPFQTDIGNASTLNANGLYL

-5868 FVQGLLHTDS
+5868 FVKGLLHTDS

-5919 SDAYLQKL
+5919 SDSYLQKL

-5934 GQASVSTGSIS
+5934 GKASVSTALIS
-5945 TLKASLITAD
+5945 TVQASKVTA
-5955 EGVVTRV
+5955 ELGEI
-5962 ATTVISLPTTFSLA
+5962 TTVTTSFIG
-5976 AVAPK
+5976 APK
-5981 AIQFTS
+5981 PMLTSGSKAAANQIQFTS
-5987 PFKATSASFI
+5987 PFKATYASFV
-5997 QLSASDAQI
+5997 QLFASDAKI
-6006 QLLQASDAFITH
+6006 DRLQASDAFITH

-6059 DGLYLTGRSSFIR
+6059 DGLYLTGASSFKK
-6072 GLLHTDS
+6072 GLLYTDS

-6093 IPGSGGTGGSTFST
+6093 IPGTSGGGGGSTFST

-6131 DAKIGSA
+6131 DAKIGNA
-6138 SVSTADISTLQA
+6138 SVSTAEISTLQA
-6150 SEATITTI
+6150 SEATITKI
-6158 ATSFIGVPKTNF
+6158 ATSFIGVPKTQL

-6291 TSGGIGG
+6291 TSGGGGG

-6321 NKLWASDATIG
+6321 SKLWASDAIIG

-6346 SNIAATKGSITTLE
+6346 SNIAAVKGSITTLE

-6393 QLYSSDASI
+6393 KLYASDANI
-6402 YNLQASDAIINKLT
+6402 YRLQASDAIINKIT
-6416 ASDANINNIL
+6416 ASDAIINNVV
-6426 ANYIGGTQDN
+6426 ANYIGGAQDN

-6445 PKGSI
+6445 PKGSV

-6456 GVYLTGVSSLNTGLL
+6456 GIYLTGVSSLNTGLL

-6484 SIAGQVPGTGIGGST
+6484 SIAGQVPGSGIGGST
-6499 FSTLYAYKA
+6499 FSTLFAYKA

-6543 GAPTTLAL
+6543 GAPKTQAL
-6551 KARASNQIQFT
+6551 QAKASNQIQFT

-6576 ASDGEIK
+6576 ASDGEINV
-6583 ILKSS
+6583 LKSS

-6596 ASDARV
+6596 ASDAKI
-6602 NNIVANYIGGS
+6602 NNIVANYIGAS
-6613 QDNLYFTSP
+6613 QDNIYFTSP
-6622 FQAQSGLISTVDA
+6622 FQAQIGLISTVDA
-6635 DGLYLTGISSFKKGL
+6635 DGLYLTGISSFKRGL

-6659 YWNGSSII
+6659 YWNGSSIA
-6667 GPQANINA
+6667 GPQANITNG
-6675 GGSTFSTLYAFR
+6675 GGSTFSTLYAMR

-6697 SYLHKLWASD
+6697 SYLQKLWASD
-6707 AIIHKASVSTLEAE
+6707 AIIGAASVSTADISTLQAD
-6721 KGVITAVQTNFIGS
+6721 KGLITTVQTNFIGS
-6735 INPSSELYKGK
+6735 INPTAGLYKGK
-6746 NKIEFTSPF
+6746 NKIQFTSPF

-6763 KLYASDGLI
+6763 KLYASDGSI
-6772 NLLKANDAFIN
+6772 NLLKASDAFIN
-6783 HITASDANINNV
+6783 HLTASDANINNV

-6803 QDNIYFTSPFEAEK
+6803 QDNIYFTSPFVAEK
-6817 GRVSTLRAH
+6817 GRISTLRAH

-6837 ANISTQTGVFA
+6837 AHISTQTGSFA

-6858 MAVFGNIPTIGTNI
+6858 MAFVGDILTIGTNV

-6879 YQPQTQYTMNHE
+6879 YQTQTQYTMNHSSIYE
-6891 STFISTTENAIHFV
+6891 STFIPSYTPENEIRFV

-6910 LTGQLNKLIASD
+6910 LTGRLNKLIASD
-6922 AIVNNILAN
+6922 AIVNNVLAN
-6931 YIGGNEDNIYFT
+6931 YIGGPEDNIYFT
-6943 SPFNG
+6943 SPFTG

-6961 LIDSLSAGRASIS
+6961 LIDSLRAGNASIS
-6974 TLTAGYALISTLK
+6974 TLTAGYASISTLK

-6999 DATVKNLKANKA
+6999 DATVKNLKAKKA
-7011 QINKLVVADS
+7011 QIDKLVVTDS

-7105 GVIQPSAGNQSIE
+7105 GVIQPYQSIE
-7118 FVSKFEASAA
+7118 FVSKFEATVA
-7128 KINTLEVSTLIFTDT
+7128 KINTLEVSTLIFTDN
-7143 TQQPLTNIL
+7143 TQQLQTNIL

-7193 NGVRFLAAGLSRNKG
+7193 NGNRFLAAGLSRNKG

-7216 ITWDVSNT
+7216 ITWDVCNT

-7292 KSGSNLAVIINST
+7292 KSGSNLAVIINSK

-7318 SIVANSAAWGGAV
+7318 SIVANSAAWGGAT

-7352 GSRWTTSITGSALR
+7352 GSRWTTSITGSALKV
-7366 AGKDI
+7366 GKDI

-7387 DAHANNLQK
+7387 DIYANDLQK

-7405 SDGFTWNQVTHN
+7405 SDGFTWNQVNN

-7423 NTLIWQEP
+7423 NTLLWQEP

-7446 SQVNASLIKSKDGLN
+7446 SQANTSLIKSKDGLN

-7470 GFISPRYSCLE
+7470 GFTSPQFGCLE
-7481 KATYDNRN
+7481 KASYDNRN
-7489 RTKMMSPNNIRTI
+7489 RTKMMNPQNIRTL

-7507 SPEIQHHEITHN
+7507 SPEIQYYEITHN
-7519 DKLLMVKFRKSTP
+7519 DKLIMVKFHKSTP
-7532 AIFAS
+7532 AIFA
-7537 EENLQINIYGAY
+7537 EPENLQIHIYGAY
-7549 FKEGQTIKIQCCP
+7549 FKEGHTIKIQCCP
-7562 YELGEMTLEEY
+7562 YEVGEMSLEEY
-7573 MSIKYTLHSPNNEL
+7573 TDAKYTLYSPNNEL
-7587 SMDTTS
+7587 SMETTNPYTDTAI
-7593 PYSESTV
+7593 

-7612 NGYWVKT
+7612 NGHWIKT

>member
-1 MSYLAPPKTFEIQL
+1 MSYLAPPKTFELQL
-15 HWFQTASEPALPVQL
+15 HWFQTASEAALPVQL

-36 LNNSNEFIV
+36 LNSSNEFIV

-181 KRRFISIKQTGAAQL
+181 KRRFLSIKQTGAAEL

-204 IDPETGLY
+204 IDSETGLY
-212 KKSQGLN
+212 KKSQGLK

-224 QYTIGVVTSIG
+224 QYTIGVVTSVG
-235 IPTDDYFTFSPFG
+235 IPTNDYFTFSPFG
-248 EFRSA
+248 EYRSA
-253 SEVGLTGSVGTIFYI
+253 SEVGLTGPIGTIFYI
-268 DPTGANQYVTTRPE
+268 DPSGTDQYVTTRPE

-292 DSEANVILVNGDIFG
+292 DTEANVILVNGDIFG
-307 IQTYAEGSTIRV
+307 IQNYAEGSTMKV

-326 ISALAQGGQIKFADS
+326 ISALEKGGLIKFADS
-341 FYASSATISTLNTD
+341 FYASSAQISTLNTD

-364 TSTVT
+364 ASTIT

-383 KPLIPTP
+383 KPLIPGP

-395 MPSTIQASS
+395 MPSTIQVSS

-409 ISGFDSTTAIT
+409 ISGFDSTSAI
-420 IVNPINVPVVN
+420 VFSNPITAPLVN

-448 NSNVTGLL
+448 NSNVSGLL
-456 TTDPSLTLLWNGI
+456 TTDSTLTLLWNGQ

-479 ATSSYNNLATSSF
+479 ATSSYNNLSASSF

-509 NSFAASEASISTL
+509 NPFAASEASISTL

-531 SNSEATGLL
+531 SNGEATGLL
-540 NADNNLNLYWN
+540 NADTNLNLYWN
-551 GKPIGQGQGSSA
+551 GKPIGQGQGSS

-573 SFVVSSIKAVTS
+573 SFAVSSIKAATS
-585 SDTIFFENAFQAPTA
+585 SGTIFFENAFQAPTA

-609 LRIEDPNNIGASL
+609 LRIEDANNIGASL

-634 KPIAQGSALSTFDTL
+634 KPIAQGSALSTFDAL
-649 YTNSLA
+649 YANSLA
-655 VSSIKAIAGSDTI
+655 VSSIKAIVGADTI

-674 SISSAAVS
+674 SISSASVS
-682 SLAAIS
+682 SIAAVS
-688 LRLESDTVGAYLQT
+688 LRLESNTVGAYLQT
-702 DTNLQLLWNGKPI
+702 NDDLQLLWNGAPI
-715 GTGGTSSQ
+715 GAGGASSQ

-761 WNGKPVGQA
+761 WNGKPVGTT

-783 VSSIS
+783 VSSIT
-788 GTAGSIILNGK
+788 GTAGSIILNSK
-799 VLASDATINNLNTN
+799 LLASDATINNLNTN

-836 DLYWNGEKLIK
+836 DLYWNGEKVIK

-852 FNTLTTSSFKVS
+852 FNSLTTSSFKVS
-864 TIVGFSPSDAI
+864 TIMGFGPSDAI

-895 QGTSSTANL
+895 QGTSSTGNL

-916 KPVINT
+916 IPLINT
-922 TGVLEISSIKAG
+922 TGVLEINSIKAG
-934 TLQSQNP
+934 TLESQNP
-941 GEPLVFNSPIE
+941 GEPLVFKSPIQ
-952 AKKANV
+952 AGKANV

-980 SETPAGGALNT
+980 SEASAGGALNT
-991 DANNNILWNGKP
+991 DANNNLLWNGKA

-1016 IGGFSSSDAIN
+1016 IGGFSSSDTLN

-1035 IANISTLSA
+1035 LANISTLSA

-1051 QATETKA
+1051 QTTENKAT
-1058 SLYADAE
+1058 LYADAE
-1065 LKLYWNNKPLI
+1065 LKLFWNNKPLI
-1076 DNKFPEIY
+1076 DNKFPDIY
-1084 IGAIHA
+1084 VGAIHA
-1090 LESTQN
+1090 LESTQT
-1096 IELKSNLLGLN
+1096 IELKSNLIGLN

-1120 SYGDK
+1120 SYEDK

-1131 DAQLNLLWNGENI
+1131 DTNLNLLWNGINI

-1177 LETDSSSQLL
+1177 LETDAASQLL

-1196 TTFDE
+1196 TVFDE

-1206 ITGTTDTIDFTT
+1206 ITGTGESIDFTT
-1218 KIVVS
+1218 KIVAS

-1250 DGDLNLLWNGKPLN
+1250 DGDLNLLWNGKPIN
-1264 SSSTPTSQSSTL
+1264 SSNNTPSQSSTL

-1297 VPNITASGPVIASG
+1297 VPNITTSSNVIASG
-1311 FGISYN
+1311 LGLTYN
-1317 NTSTFLYTN
+1317 NTPTFLYTN

-1336 PLINNTPGSLT
+1336 PLINNTPGSLS
-1347 DKLILSTLSVSSI
+1347 DKLILSTLAVSSI
-1360 GSLNPNAPLYFTNP
+1360 GSLDPNAPLYFTTA
-1374 IEASNLATSSISF
+1374 IAASNLATSSISF
-1387 NGKSLF
+1387 NGKSLYT
-1393 ASTNTLLWDGAV
+1393 STNELLWDGAV

-1427 TISSLSGILTIN
+1427 TISSLSGMVTIN

-1482 SVISS
+1482 SVVVSS

-1505 IILAGRQSTTSGEL
+1505 IILAGRESTTSGEL

-1537 DVPGSETIKISSIL
+1537 DKPGSETLKISSIL

-1582 GNVVLQSS
+1582 DKVFFQSPD
-1590 EGNKSVLYTKGD
+1590 GNKSVLYTKGD

-1612 STSLTISSIRVSTL
+1612 STSLTISSISVSTL
-1626 SAQGDSINLTS
+1626 SAQGESINLTS

-1651 NGLMLDYLDKSGVLT
+1651 NSLMLDYLDKSGVLT
-1666 TDSTLGLFWNGTPLI
+1666 TDSTLGLFWNGKPVI
-1681 KGSTKAPDTL
+1681 QGSTKAPDTL

-1697 VSTIGSLNSSD
+1697 VSSIGSLNSSD

-1716 RASDATISLLKT
+1716 RASDAIISLLKT
-1728 DNISFGPNHST
+1728 DTISFGPNHST
-1739 GKGLLHTD
+1739 GKGLLRTD
-1747 SSFNLVWNGVP
+1747 SSFNLVWDGVP

-1819 TIQVNGSNQITW
+1819 TLQVNGANQITW
-1831 NGIPLIT
+1831 NGLPLIT

-1850 GLGQSVDFANLIK
+1850 GLDKSVDFANLIK
-1863 APSAEIAKVTTAL
+1863 APSAEIAKVTTAF

-1926 LNLKGNGSEKSAL
+1926 LNLKGNGSEKSAF

-1985 SIMAPTANLS
+1985 SIIAPTANLS
-1995 IITTTLININKGTLT
+1995 IITTTLININNGTLT
-2010 TNENN
+2010 TNANN
-2015 ELTWNGQSLMPS
+2015 ELTWNGTSLMPS

-2042 IGALSTGGVMNFISP
+2042 IGALSTGGAMNFISP

-2076 GENTTTQGL
+2076 GENTTAQAL

-2134 TSALLLAS
+2134 TSALFLAS

-2162 DILKKSSESS
+2162 DILKKSPESS

-2216 NSNTTS
+2216 NSNTAS

-2299 TAFPVINVSTIAALK
+2299 TAFPVINVSTIGALK
-2314 TGDTIFFSDKFLVGE
+2314 PGDTIVFSDKFLVSD

-2335 NTSGILINSTLL
+2335 NTAGIRISAPNSLTSALL
-2347 QADASQTL
+2347 QADSTLTL

-2364 SVSPSSIKISSLVVG
+2364 SVSPSSIKVSTLVVNN
-2379 YISAENPTDDI
+2379 ISAENPTEDI
-2390 VFENPIKA
+2390 IFENPIKA
-2398 TTLKLT
+2398 PTLKLI
-2404 PDTNLLTSEGEANEG
+2404 PNANLSAEEGEATEE

-2432 YNLYWGGVM
+2432 YNLYWGGVK
-2441 LNQTAAASL
+2441 LNQTATSL

-2462 SLEQGGT
+2462 SLEPGGT

-2483 STLKTPGVVLESKGN
+2483 STLKTPALVLESKDN
-2498 KTAILETDDNL
+2498 KTAILQTDDNL
-2509 NLLWNGKALG
+2509 NLIWNGKALG

-2526 SSFVSLNVSTLNA
+2526 SSFVNLNVSTLNA

-2565 KMLINSETGTTGSLY
+2565 KMLINSQTGEKTGSLY

-2596 STQQQQSQSSFDN
+2596 STQQQQSQSTFDN

-2615 SAINSGGTILIKDNF
+2615 SAINPGGTIIIKDNF
-2630 QAQTG
+2630 QAQSG
-2635 TIVTIKTS
+2635 TISIIKTS

-2656 LSADTNLDLVWNST
+2656 LSADANLDLVWNST

-2682 EVSSFVVSSVAGF
+2682 EVSSFVVSSIAGF
-2695 LGEPIVFTAPIKTK
+2695 ADGVIEFTSPIKTE
-2709 NILLKPTQL
+2709 NIILKPTQS
-2718 KTGLYVDEESNLYW
+2718 KTGLYVDKETNLYW

-2738 GVSTATASS
+2738 GVSTTSASS

-2767 KDTTKQSLLYAD
+2767 KDTTNQSLLYAD

-2835 ISKIELKSED
+2835 ISKIALNSED

-2850 ILYAD
+2850 VLYAD
-2855 NDLNLIWNG
+2855 KDLNLIWNG

-2871 AIASSAIISSF
+2871 AAIASSAIISTF

-2893 KEGDNIYFTAPIA
+2893 KEGQNIDFTAPIA

-2913 SINTDGITI
+2913 SINTDGITF
-2922 RGQDATGS
+2922 RGQNATGS

-2956 QSSSLAISS
+2956 QNSSLAISS

-2979 IVFNNAIETKA
+2979 IIFNNSIETQA
-2990 LQLKTGTGT
+2990 LQLRTGTGT

-3025 STSASVF
+3025 STSESVF
-3032 FSTVITDGLF
+3032 FSTVITNGLF

-3058 DQNLFWGASQ
+3058 DQNLYWGTSQ
-3068 LVNAPEIIH
+3068 LVNAPEITH

-3107 SKILLGQATVGS
+3107 SKILLGQTAVGS

-3160 LEPNGSITFNAAF
+3160 LEPNGIITFNAAF
-3173 NAQEATISSIR
+3173 NAQDATISSIR

-3198 SLLYADEKQNLFWNG
+3198 SLLYADEKQDLFWNG
-3213 TLITKSTASVELS
+3213 IKLTKSTASVELS

-3245 VIEFLNPVKTKKVLL
+3245 VIEFLNPLKTKKVLL
-3260 SSGPDKQGE
+3260 SAGPDKQGE

-3293 FVSSFITTGLFLV
+3293 FVSSLITTGLFLV

-3339 LRVSSLFAVEANLST
+3339 LRVSSLFAVEANIST
-3354 TKTNKILISAGDN
+3354 TKTVKILLSADN
-3367 TYGSLYTDASLNL
+3367 NNYGSLYTDSSLNL
-3380 MWNGKPVAANS
+3380 MWNGQPISANS
-3391 TAMLSSFQ
+3391 TAMLSSFK

-3462 SLTATAAASET
+3462 SLTASAAASET

-3498 VETTGLNL
+3498 IEATGLNL
-3506 QVPPGLLS
+3506 KAQPGLLS
-3514 LEEGGGTAQV
+3514 LEEGGGAAQV

-3585 WGSTQIINNAQ
+3585 WGSTQIINNAK
-3596 AKHSTLQIST
+3596 ATHSSLQIST

-3628 TSSIKTKL
+3628 TSTIKTKL

-3644 VAKGRLYADKNL
+3644 ASNGRLYADKNL

-3671 TFSTINVGI
+3671 TFSTINVGV

-3730 NLFWQGKPIIPD
+3730 NLFWQGKQIGSD
-3742 ENKST
+3742 KST
-3747 ISVSSLIVSSIAAY
+3747 ISVSSLIVSSISAY
-3761 APGETIVFNNQ
+3761 EPGLTIVFNNQ
-3772 IQTEGIKLVA
+3772 IQTDGIKLVA

-3787 SGTIYADGNKNIFWN
+3787 SGTLYADGNKNIFWN

-3825 FLLEKNTGIS
+3825 FILEKNTGIS

-3850 QIINNPQVTHSS
+3850 QIINNPQVSHSS

-3871 NKDDTIYFTNTFS
+3871 NKDDTLYFTNAFS

-3896 TLNIQANGGTNTGGL
+3896 TLNIQANGGQNTGAL
-3911 YADADLNLIWNGKA
+3911 YADADLNLMWNGKA
-3925 ISQGTS
+3925 ISQGS
-3931 NTQSSFTHINVSSI
+3931 SVTQSSFTHINVSSI

-3951 SQISF
+3951 SVISF

-4005 GIPSIFSTLKASTF
+4005 GTPSIFSTLKASTF

-4026 VNSTQRIYFTN
+4026 VNSTQKIYFT
-4037 SFYASDAEIS
+4037 SRFYASDAEIS

-4057 LGILRSDSTSNLL
+4057 LGILRTDGNSTLL

-4084 TIFTN
+4084 TLFTN
-4089 IISSIIPNQ
+4089 IISSIVPNQ

-4107 APKGSVSSLTANTII
+4107 APKGLVSSLTANTII
-4122 LSNTDSTSGSLYTNS
+4122 LSNPDSTSGSLYTNS

-4144 GDIISQISSFSTFKI
+4144 GAIISQISSFSTFKI

-4169 SDTIYFNAKFAA
+4169 SDTIYFNTKFAA

-4199 ETGLSSQIYADKNL
+4199 ETGLSSQLYADKNL
-4213 VLQWNGKPLISE
+4213 VLQWNGKPLISGN
-4225 VSSFSTIFVSTIG
+4225 SSFSTIFVSTIG
-4238 AFAGSSITFT
+4238 ALAGSSITFT

-4257 ISTLRTSGLLISPQ
+4257 ISTIRTSGLLILPH
-4271 ESNKST
+4271 ESNAST

-4300 INVSSIFVSTIGGLT
+4300 INVSSLLVSTIGGLT
-4315 NNIQFVTP
+4315 DNIQFVTP

-4337 LIKLGPQGLILRTDE
+4337 LIKLGTQGLSLNTDNTQ
-4352 SKELFWDGKPLLKS
+4352 ELFWNGKPLLKS

-4380 IAALAASDSI
+4380 ISAFSASDSI

-4401 NISSLTASEILFASS
+4401 TISSLAASEILFTST

-4454 RPEVDSGTIR
+4454 RPEIDSGTIR

-4469 ETNNIMTKGLSLSA
+4469 ETKNIMTKGLSLSA
-4483 GLEMSRTNFGTINRQ
+4483 GLEMFGTNFGVTNRE

-4505 NNILFW
+4505 NNVLFW

-4536 SIYINSNIIAHSAF
+4536 SIFINNNIIAHSAF

-4565 PSNVS
+4565 PSTVS

-4601 PDIISPSGVVNIS
+4601 PDILSPTGVVNIS
-4614 GKLTTTNAEIS
+4614 GKLTATNAEIS

-4636 GKLTSE
+4636 GKLTYGP
-4642 SNDDLFWN
+4642 NDDLFWN

-4673 SGETIYFTSPV
+4673 PDETIYFTSPI
-4684 SANNAEITNIVTKGL
+4684 SANNAEITNIATKGI

-4757 NTFYASDARIGQVF
+4757 NTFYASDAQIGQVY
-4771 TNAIVIN
+4771 TNAIVLN

-4801 PLIGGNQSTLTSSYS
+4801 PLIGGNEATLTSSFS
-4816 TIFVSS
+4816 TIYVSS
-4822 IGSLSPS
+4822 IGALSPS
-4829 DTIYFTNPI
+4829 DSIYFTNPI
-4838 YASEAI
+4838 YASDATVQN
-4844 LPSLFT
+4844 LFT

-4858 TNTVSSVLYTDDNL
+4858 TNTTSSVLYTDDNL

-4880 LNGGSQPTSSITT
+4880 LNGGGQPSSITAT

-4899 FVSTIGALGSSDTI
+4899 YVSTIGALGSSDTI

-4933 IVLSEVSGLAS
+4933 IVLSEQSGLAS

-4953 VLYWNNAPLGGQ
+4953 VLYWNNVPLGGQ
-4965 ASSSFKTLFVSS
+4965 GSSSFNTLFASS
-4977 IGSLTPSTSISFTS
+4977 IGALTPGNSISFTS

-5001 TIFTNGLGITGIGS
+5001 TVFTNGIGITGIGS

-5028 KLYWNGKPVSA
+5028 NLYWNGKPVSA
-5039 NLQDPLQVSSLIV
+5039 NLQDPLKVSSLIV

-5060 TYTIF
+5060 ISTIF
-5065 FNNNFAGSTA
+5065 FNNNFAGSTG
-5075 QISTLSANGLVL
+5075 QISTIYANGLVL
-5087 TSRTSTQQGLIYS
+5087 TSRTSSQQGLIYS
-5100 DDFMTLFW
+5100 DEFMTLFW

-5133 SDAVIGSL
+5133 SDAIIGSL
-5141 KASDATINKITASDG
+5141 KASDAIINKITASDG
-5156 SFHNI
+5156 SFQQI
-5161 LANYIGSEQKVYF
+5161 MTNYIGSEQKVYF
-5174 TSEFEAPKAFISD
+5174 TSELEAPKAFISD
-5187 LTAGFLTLEDQLSKK
+5187 LTVGFITLEDQLSKK

-5220 ITTSTYI
+5220 ITTSTY
-5227 AFNISSLKVSS
+5227 ASFNISSLKVSS
-5238 ISGFTPS
+5238 ISGFTSS
-5245 DVIYFNNPFEGKVA
+5245 DVIYFDNPFEGKVA

-5274 EKLLSVIS
+5274 EKLLSAIS
-5282 SAGVSSSA
+5282 SAGVSSSSV
-5290 FGLLYADANENLIW
+5290 GLLYADADENLIW
-5304 NGTRLNIDP
+5304 NGKRLNLDP
-5313 STLTQAALFVSSI
+5313 STLTTASLFASSI
-5326 SGIGPSSVVNFVSP
+5326 SGIGPSSVVDFVTP

-5345 IILKSGDNEGF
+5345 IILKSGDKAGY

-5367 NSTLISGSQSTSSA
+5367 NSTLISGSQSASSA
-5381 SSISTISSLFVSS
+5381 SFSSISSLFVSS

-5418 AVQFRGTDTTS
+5418 AVQFRGTDTIS

-5483 TAQATGILLTGQTTS
+5483 TAQATGILLTGQDTS

-5563 DKNLDLYWNNSPI
+5563 DANLDLYWNNSPI

-5591 EVSSVNANYIK
+5591 EVSSINANYIK
-5602 ASDAFIGHLAASDAS
+5602 ASDAFIGHLVASDAS

-5644 TSPFAADKGVVSTVD
+5644 TSPFAADKGIVSTVD
-5659 ANGLYLTGRSSFIK
+5659 ANGLYLTGRSSFMK
-5673 CLLHTDSSLVLYW
+5673 GLLHTDSSLVLYW

-5694 RPGSGGGSTFSTLYA
+5694 QPGNGGGSTFSTLYA
-5709 STAYINNLFGTD
+5709 STAYINNLLATD
-5721 AQILRLT
+5721 AQIQKLT
-5728 ASDGRIFKLYS
+5728 ASDGTIFTLYS
-5739 SDANIGFISAG
+5739 SDANIANISAG

-5764 IPITQK
+5764 IPITQTVLLGVT
-5770 AEAAFGTIAPFIE
+5770 EPVVQ
-5783 FTSPFAAG
+5783 FTSPFTAG
-5791 TGKIAQFSAS
+5791 AGKIAQFSAS
-5801 DARINNL
+5801 DAFINTL
-5808 YASDAYIHRI
+5808 YASDAFIHRI
-5818 TASDAKIN
+5818 TASDAKVN

-5840 YFTSPFQADI
+5840 YFTSPFFADI
-5850 GNTSTINANGLYL
+5850 GNTSTIDANGLYL

-5868 FVQGLLHTDS
+5868 FIKGLLHTDS

-5919 SDAYLQKL
+5919 SDSYLQRL

-5945 TLKASLITAD
+5945 TLKTSFITAD
-5955 EGVVTRV
+5955 EAIITQV
-5962 ATTVISLPTTFSLA
+5962 ATSIISLPKTNFNLS

-5981 AIQFTS
+5981 AIQITS
-5987 PFKATSASFI
+5987 PFQATSGSFVG
-5997 QLSASDAQI
+5997 LFASDAKI
-6006 QLLQASDAFITH
+6006 DRLQASDAFITH
-6018 ITASD
+6018 LTASD

-6037 QDTIY
+6037 QDIIY

-6059 DGLYLTGRSSFIR
+6059 NGLYLTGRSSFVK

-6093 IPGSGGTGGSTFST
+6093 QPGSGGIGGSTFST

-6170 GFRAAKEIQFTS
+6170 AFRAAKEIQFTS

-6196 SDAHINLL
+6196 SDAQINLL
-6204 QASDAFINHITASDA
+6204 QASDAFINHLTASDA
-6219 KVNNVTAN
+6219 KVNNVTVN

-6233 DKIYFTSP
+6233 DTIYFTSP
-6241 FQADNGQISSVNANG
+6241 FQTDIGNASTLNANG
-6256 LYLTGASSFVKGLL
+6256 LYLTGRSSFVKGLL
-6270 YTDSS
+6270 HTDSS

-6285 AGQIPG
+6285 AGQVG
-6291 TSGGIGG
+6291 GGGIGG
-6298 STFSTLYAMKAY
+6298 STFSTLYAM
-6310 INYLYASDSYL
+6310 
-6321 NKLWASDATIG
+6321 
-6332 NASVSTAKLSTVQA
+6332 
-6346 SNIAATKGSITTLE
+6346 
-6360 ASFIGAPK
+6360 
-6368 TQLTYGSAKQI
+6368 
-6379 QFTSP
+6379 
-6384 FQAVEGRFI
+6384 R
-6393 QLYSSDASI
+6393 
-6402 YNLQASDAIINKLT
+6402 
-6416 ASDANINNIL
+6416 
-6426 ANYIGGTQDN
+6426 
-6436 LYFTSPFQG
+6436 
-6445 PKGSI
+6445 
-6450 STVAAN
+6450 
-6456 GVYLTGVSSLNTGLL
+6456 
-6471 YTDSNL
+6471 
-6477 TLYWNGS
+6477 
-6484 SIAGQVPGTGIGGST
+6484 
-6499 FSTLYAYKA
+6499 A

-6516 DAFISSGQIS
+6516 DSYLQRLWASDAIIGNASLSTGKIS
-6526 TIKSDEAAI
+6526 TLKSDEAAI

-6576 ASDGEIK
+6576 ASDGEINV
-6583 ILKSS
+6583 LKSS
-6588 DAFIDRLT
+6588 DAFIHRLT
-6596 ASDARV
+6596 ASDAKV
-6602 NNIVANYIGGS
+6602 NNIVANYIGGA
-6613 QDNLYFTSP
+6613 QDNIYFTSP

-6650 LHTDSTLTL
+6650 LHTDSSLTL

-6667 GPQANINA
+6667 GSQANIING
-6675 GGSTFSTLYAFR
+6675 GGSTFSTLYAMK

-6697 SYLHKLWASD
+6697 SYLQKLWASD
-6707 AIIHKASVSTLEAE
+6707 AIISKADISLLQAD
-6721 KGVITAVQTNFIGS
+6721 KGTITAVQTNFIGS

-6746 NKIEFTSPF
+6746 NQIEFTSPF

-6763 KLYASDGLI
+6763 KVYASDGTI
-6772 NLLKANDAFIN
+6772 NLLKASDAFIN
-6783 HITASDANINNV
+6783 HITASDAYVNNIV
-6795 IANYIGGS
+6795 ANYIGGS
-6803 QDNIYFTSPFEAEK
+6803 QDNIYFTTPFAGEK
-6817 GRVSTLRAH
+6817 GSISTLRAY
-6826 KAFMDY
+6826 KARMDY

-6858 MAVFGNIPTIGTNI
+6858 MAIVGNIPTIGTNI
-6872 IGLPETL
+6872 IGLPEKL

-6891 STFISTTENAIHFV
+6891 STFISTTENAIRFV

-6910 LTGQLNKLIASD
+6910 LTGRLNKLIASD
-6922 AIVNNILAN
+6922 AVVNNILAN

-6943 SPFNG
+6943 SPFVG
-6948 PEGNINNLLAGSA
+6948 PEGNINTLLADTA
-6961 LIDSLSAGRASIS
+6961 LINSLIAGNASIS
-6974 TLTAGYALISTLK
+6974 TLKAGYASISTLRASDALIYLLK
-6987 ASDASIYLLRAS
+6987 ASDA
-6999 DATVKNLKANKA
+6999 TVHNLKAQNAKVA
-7011 QINKLVVADS
+7011 NLVVTDS

-7118 FVSKFEASAA
+7118 FVSKFEATAA

-7143 TQQPLTNIL
+7143 TQQLLTNIL

-7193 NGVRFLAAGLSRNKG
+7193 NGVRFLAAGLSRNKA

-7216 ITWDVSNT
+7216 ITWDVCNT

-7245 TPKSGTASTLLASQD
+7245 TPKSGTASTLLASHD

-7286 ILALGT
+7286 ILALGK

-7352 GSRWTTSITGSALR
+7352 GSRWTTSITGSALKI
-7366 AGKDI
+7366 GKDI
-7371 LWSSKNK
+7371 LWNSKNK

-7387 DAHANNLQK
+7387 DNYSSNLQK
-7396 YANNTILKS
+7396 YANNTILRS
-7405 SDGFTWNQVTHN
+7405 TDGFIWTQVTNN
-7417 PALTAT
+7417 PCLTAT

-7431 YFIASGDTKYKNIRI
+7431 FFIASGDTSFNSMRI
-7446 SQVNASLIKSKDGLN
+7446 SQTNTSIIKSKDGLN
-7461 WTPYVNHHK
+7461 WKSYVNNHK
-7470 GFISPRYSCLE
+7470 GFISPRYGCLE

-7489 RTKMMSPNNIRTI
+7489 RVKMMNPQNIRTL

-7507 SPEIQHHEITHN
+7507 SPEIQHYEITHN
-7519 DKLLMVKFRKSTP
+7519 DKLLMVKFRKSSP
-7532 AIFAS
+7532 AIFA
-7537 EENLQINIYGAY
+7537 EPENLQIHIYGAY
-7549 FKEGQTIKIQCCP
+7549 FKEGQTVKIQCSP
-7562 YELGEMTLEEY
+7562 YEEGRMTLEEY
-7573 MSIKYTLHSPNNEL
+7573 TNAKYTLCSPNNEL
-7587 SMDTTS
+7587 SMETTR
-7593 PYSESTV
+7593 PYCDSVV
-7600 LSQRNILHITFY
+7600 LSQSNILHITFY
-7612 NGYWVKT
+7612 NGHWVKT